1 MKKSICVLLIAV
13 ACLLCLTG
21 AAAAE
26 YVKFSKYN
34 MLEITGIDDTVY
46 VLTGRAGVWSWK
58 PGDQELT
65 LYESGYEWPDYE
77 GLVAVDGVLYTVN
90 KENYQ
95 FTGIGE
101 NGRGA
106 PLDGVAIPGFK
117 KTAHLGRGWRISS
130 MRNTPCGL
138 FWKVYPNENSET
150 ELLCRLDLSTM
161 KLSCRSV
168 SSIFGIFSYWIE
180 EDGTTWVIQQKD
192 GGIFSL
198 CTLDWDSGK
207 LTKVDELPHGSGG
220 MIMKDGDMYF
230 LVKKGQIIRRKPDG
244 SIETIGQVP
253 IRQNNHKNSLL
264 LNNDVMV
271 YVEVN
276 EMASFSLSEAQEQ

>member
-1 MKKSICVLLIAV
+1 MKKCICILLIAV
-13 ACLLCLTG
+13 ACLLCLAG

-26 YVKFSKYN
+26 YIKFSKYN

-117 KTAHLGRGWRISS
+117 KTAHLGPGWSISS

-138 FWKVYPNENSET
+138 FWKVYPNEHTET
-150 ELLCRLDLSTM
+150 EMLCRLDLTTM
-161 KLSCRSV
+161 KLSCRAV

-180 EDGTTWVIQQKD
+180 EDGTIWVIQQKD

-264 LNNDVMV
+264 LENDVMV
-271 YVEVN
+271 YVDMN
-276 EMASFSLSEAQEQ
+276 EMATFSLSEAQEQ

>member
-1 MKKSICVLLIAV
+1 MKKSICILLTAV
-13 ACLLCLTG
+13 ACLLCLAG
-21 AAAAE
+21 PAAAE
-26 YVKFSKYN
+26 YIKFSKYN

-101 NGRGA
+101 NGCGA
-106 PLDGVAIPGFK
+106 PLDGVAIPDFK
-117 KTAHLGRGWRISS
+117 KTAHLGRGWSISS

-138 FWKVYPNENSET
+138 FWKVFPKENAET
-150 ELLCRLDLSTM
+150 EMLCRLDLSTM
-161 KLSCRSV
+161 KLSCRAV

-180 EDGTTWVIQQKD
+180 EDGTIWVIQQKD

-207 LTKVDELPHGSGG
+207 LIKVDELPRGSGG

-244 SIETIGQVP
+244 SIETVGQVP

-264 LNNDVMV
+264 LNNDVVV
-271 YVEVN
+271 YVDMN

>member
-1 MKKSICVLLIAV
+1 MKKSICILLIAV
-13 ACLLCLTG
+13 ACLLCLAG

-117 KTAHLGRGWRISS
+117 KTAHLGPGWSISS

-138 FWKVYPNENSET
+138 FWKVYPNEHTET
-150 ELLCRLDLSTM
+150 EMLCRLDLTTM
-161 KLSCRSV
+161 KLSCRAV

-180 EDGTTWVIQQKD
+180 EDGTIWVIQQKD

-264 LNNDVMV
+264 LNDDVMV

>member
-1 MKKSICVLLIAV
+1 MKKCICILLIAV
-13 ACLLCLTG
+13 ACLLCLAG

-26 YVKFSKYN
+26 YIKFSKYN

-117 KTAHLGRGWRISS
+117 KTAHLGPGWSISS

-138 FWKVYPNENSET
+138 FWKVYPNEHTET
-150 ELLCRLDLSTM
+150 EMLCRLDLTTM
-161 KLSCRSV
+161 KLSCRAV

-180 EDGTTWVIQQKD
+180 EDGTIWVIQQKD

-264 LNNDVMV
+264 LKNDVMV
-271 YVEVN
+271 YVDMN
-276 EMASFSLSEAQEQ
+276 EMATFSLSEAQEQ

>member
-1 MKKSICVLLIAV
+1 MKKSICILLIAV
-13 ACLLCLTG
+13 ACLLCLAG

-117 KTAHLGRGWRISS
+117 KTAHLGPGWSISS

-138 FWKVYPNENSET
+138 FWKVYPNEHTET
-150 ELLCRLDLSTM
+150 EMLCRLDLTTM
-161 KLSCRSV
+161 KLSCRAV

-180 EDGTTWVIQQKD
+180 EDGTIWVIQQKD

-230 LVKKGQIIRRKPDG
+230 LVKKGQISRRKPDG

-264 LNNDVMV
+264 LKNDVMV
-271 YVEVN
+271 YVDMN
-276 EMASFSLSEAQEQ
+276 EMATFSLSEAQEQ

>member
-1 MKKSICVLLIAV
+1 MKKSICILLIAV

-106 PLDGVAIPGFK
+106 PLDGVAI
-117 KTAHLGRGWRISS
+117 
-130 MRNTPCGL
+130 
-138 FWKVYPNENSET
+138 SET

-271 YVEVN
+271 YVDMN
-276 EMASFSLSEAQEQ
+276 EMASFSLGEAQEQ

>member
-1 MKKSICVLLIAV
+1 MKKSICILLIAV
-13 ACLLCLTG
+13 ACLLCLAG

-117 KTAHLGRGWRISS
+117 KTAHLGPGWSISS

-138 FWKVYPNENSET
+138 FWKVYPNEHTET
-150 ELLCRLDLSTM
+150 EMLCRLDLTTM
-161 KLSCRSV
+161 KLSCRAV

-180 EDGTTWVIQQKD
+180 EDGTIWVIQQKD

-264 LNNDVMV
+264 LKNDVMV
-271 YVEVN
+271 YVDMN